1 VRDPITLRV
10 NLVLQ
15 SPMLSLPDSPLTRRR
30 ANSII
35 VDKRQHKPRTS
46 LTSTTLD
53 ARGLTSN
60 TIGSRGLISNNIGS
74 RGQGVDNPL
83 PFADD
88 SQAVTPSSID
98 GPNLV
103 FDFNHPDFD
112 ESSHFKRYFICQ
124 LFFSLPFN
132 SSTNFSLRD
141 MSFMESLQLLH

>member
-1 VRDPITLRV
+1 MHDVMLYIHHEGASG
-10 NLVLQ
+10 NLCG
-15 SPMLSLPDSPLTRRR
+15 P
-30 ANSII
+30 I